1 MAEIQPGINGNGE
14 GTPQQGGESVPV
26 QKKRTFWGRTRKVLA
41 LLLLLL
47 LVFGLAAALFIQLP
61 IFKRFVIG
69 ELVSVVEK
77 STNGTLLIGNIR
89 GNLLE
94 GFVMD
99 DVTLRL
105 KTGTKYDTVPML
117 HIDHVLAQYSLIRWL
132 RRNEIGVTQLVL
144 EHPVAQLV
152 KFAGDTSWNY
162 SLLVK
167 PVPTAPKAPPQPFTQ
182 LVDLAS
188 FRILNGSLYVRNYN
202 FPAASQTTAV
212 ASAALDT
219 IDWADMQVHG
229 IDLDS
234 RFLARGD
241 TMQRAVIHHLRFLE
255 APSGFFLQHLGG
267 ILYHDSS
274 HLSISKGNLTTGHS
288 SLAFSLNVTR
298 PQIEQSVRLDS
309 LQHATVALDLN
320 GPVIS
325 TYELRQFLPGPLG
338 FLAGSP
344 GIHLETSGEFGRM
357 HIKNLALDFKGR
369 GSISATGDIRNLQR
383 ADSLWMNVS
392 LIGHNLSNG
401 TLESYVPGLHLP
413 DLSRVGTITIPRL
426 VYTGEPLN
434 FHTKFTAQSTGAGN
448 ASGDVFLD
456 LRHQHIVY
464 RAGAKAEN
472 FNVAAIANNNE
483 YQSSISAQFQLAGHG
498 TNWKTMVSTI
508 TAKTDGPS
516 SFGKYRITSLDADGA
531 IEAGTLTA
539 NHLNAIVEG
548 GPEAHIRSAKLGL
561 SEKTL
566 PFQFDG
572 TVTNLPLAQVLATN
586 NPARV
591 DLDANLIGHATDFE
605 DVTGTAHARLF
616 DLEYRGHALS
626 NDTADLKITPNANG
640 ENSLEL
646 KSQIADLSIQHRFIL
661 GNLTEDIPRHIDV
674 LLTAIENRE
683 FPAQST
689 VVPLPSQC
697 PDSIDFDYHLQIK
710 DLRPLADFLPRTF
723 LLGEGTIYGN
733 VKGCPDG
740 ALDMTMDGDSL
751 AFILRNRKFLDT
763 TLVLEDTSLVNPIPD
778 SLTRF
783 AIAHDTTGKLAAM
796 LRRDTSAFALP
807 HFEAGTPR
815 VQAMPTRFRLTLRN
829 LSNNAAEV
837 LPNLNASLDL
847 ISDSIVRLGSA
858 LFYHPKIGLVY
869 SNQMLNFDAAT
880 VYNDAFGMHL
890 KGSAKFPQGTL
901 DLTLDSLFVDYINP
915 NPVAPALHEYV
926 WENQGPAHIILDK
939 SGRLVLDTMTIM
951 HSLSDADATHT
962 VNTMQIKIAGTLEG
976 DTVIATAFIPSFY
989 LQDIKKI
996 VPPLNPNAK
1005 SFGFA
1010 DFSGRVHNATIALSG
1025 TLEQPQIMATMFANK
1040 IAYVGAGDSIFFDSN
1055 ALNLEYIN
1063 QALHGSLTLHATKF
1077 NTSIS
1082 ENTIAAH
1089 SELNAVIDSI
1099 PMTIALKRG
1108 PTYAE
1113 DSARAARRPLSA
1125 YIDATDFPLDV
1136 ATPFLPPFRQV
1147 QGTGDIH
1154 FSITGTRQNI
1164 DYSGTASIE
1173 NGAVL
1178 LAATNMWYRI
1188 AGPLAFAHNALTL
1201 ENDTVR
1207 NIPADDPNGVGFLN
1221 GSLNFNG
1228 FEITNFDLKLR
1239 SNEIMVLSDAAK
1251 VSQLPAYG
1259 PVVVN
1264 TGGMEFHFHNTFQAP
1279 WIDGPIN
1286 IMSAKIT
1293 MPQTATEPQTTSNA
1307 GIIYETLPNDS
1318 MSHAGHNRVQA
1329 APSRLAQLEYSSG
1342 ARSVRMSEIDDT
1354 LFPNRMKNIF
1364 LNDDGTLRNN
1374 PYQTADSTVISPS
1387 AALAPSFTDKLRMD
1401 LRITTEGSTSILF
1414 PFAGALGVLGS
1425 QLNAD
1430 LAPGGALNI
1439 QRGNNLDLIANG
1451 GFDLTQNSSFTF
1463 YKPMNI
1469 TEGRITFTKNFT
1481 NPNINI
1487 TAEYVGTHTRPTGGS
1502 TNAKIR
1508 LRVTGT
1514 KDQPILTAENYDEI
1528 AGTFQPI
1535 PEASPEAA
1543 KEDAIYFL
1551 AFGQFRTDLN
1561 STENANAANALL
1573 PNLGAGLLADVVN
1586 NFSTSQQFAIR
1597 AANLTFG
1604 NGAVGGQITGAYKDV
1619 TIKIGGYTY
1628 NPNAPANPYGLNVT
1642 TDIPLSSI
1650 SSAPAAR
1657 SMMVEVQ
1664 YNSSP
1669 TTGASILA
1677 QQPTWLSKFVW
1688 TPFRW

>member
-1 MAEIQPGINGNGE
+1 M
-14 GTPQQGGESVPV
+14 VV

-47 LVFGLAAALFIQLP
+47 LVFGFAGALFIQLP
-61 IFKRFVIG
+61 MFKRLVIG

-77 STNGTLLIGNIR
+77 STNGTLSIGKIR

-105 KTGTKYDTVPML
+105 KTGTKYDTVPLL
-117 HIDHVLAQYSLIRWL
+117 HIDHVLARYSLLRWL
-132 RRNEIGVTQLVL
+132 RTNEIGVTQLEL
-144 EHPVAQLV
+144 DHPVAQLV
-152 KFAGDTSWNY
+152 KFSGDTSWNY

-182 LVDLAS
+182 VVDLAS

-202 FPAASQTTAV
+202 FPAAPQSV
-212 ASAALDT
+212 ARNVLDT
-219 IDWADMQVHG
+219 ITWADMQVHG

-234 RFLARGD
+234 RLLARGD

-255 APSGFFLQHLGG
+255 SPSGFFLQHLGC

-274 HLSISKGNLTTGHS
+274 HLSIEKGNLTTGHS

-298 PQIEQSVRLDS
+298 PKIEESVRLDS
-309 LQHATVALDLN
+309 LRHAVVVLGLN

-338 FLAGSP
+338 FLSGSP
-344 GIHLETSGEFGRM
+344 GIVLETSGEFGNL
-357 HIKNLALDFKGR
+357 HIKDLALDFKGH
-369 GSISATGDIRNLQR
+369 GKLSATGDLKNLDH

-392 LIGHNLSNG
+392 LSGRNLSNG
-401 TLESYVPGLHLP
+401 TLAGYVPGLHLP
-413 DLSRVGTITIPRL
+413 DLSRIGTINIPRL

-434 FHTKFTAQSTGAGN
+434 FHTRFVAQSTGAGN

-456 LRHQHIVY
+456 LRHHHIVY
-464 RAGAKAEN
+464 RAGGKAEN

-483 YQSSISAQFQLAGHG
+483 YQSSISAEFQVAGHG
-498 TNWKTMVSTI
+498 TNWKTMFSTI

-531 IEAGTLTA
+531 IDAGTLTA
-539 NHLNAIVEG
+539 NHLDAVVEG
-548 GPEAHIRSAKLGL
+548 GPEAHIRKAVLGL
-561 SEKTL
+561 TQKTL

-586 NPARV
+586 NPARI
-591 DLDANLIGHATDFE
+591 DLDADLIGHATDFE
-605 DVTGTAHARLF
+605 DVTGTAHARIF
-616 DLEYRGHALS
+616 DLEYRGHALPD
-626 NDTADLKITPNANG
+626 DTADLRIVPSANG

-646 KSQIADLSIQHRFIL
+646 RSQIADLSIQHRFML
-661 GNLTEDIPRHIDV
+661 GNLTEDIPRHLNALFAAV
-674 LLTAIENRE
+674 QNRD
-683 FPAQST
+683 FPVQPIA
-689 VVPLPSQC
+689 VPLPTLC
-697 PDSIDFDYHLQIK
+697 PDSIDFDYRLQIK

-723 LLGEGTIYGN
+723 LLGEGTVSGN
-733 VKGCPDG
+733 VRGCPDG
-740 ALDMTMDGDSL
+740 ALDLTMNGDSL
-751 AFILRNRKFLDT
+751 AFILRNRKLLDT
-763 TLVLEDTSLVNPIPD
+763 TLASEDTAILNATSD
-778 SLTRF
+778 SLTRL
-783 AIAHDTTGKLAAM
+783 AIARDTTGKLAAM

-815 VQAMPTRFRLTLRN
+815 IQAMPSRLRLTLRN
-829 LSNNAAEV
+829 LANNAAEV
-837 LPNLNASLDL
+837 LPALNASLDL
-847 ISDSIVRLGSA
+847 RSDSIVRLGSA
-858 LFYHPKIGLVY
+858 LLYYPKVGLEYHNEV
-869 SNQMLNFDAAT
+869 LNFDVGT
-880 VYNDAFGMHL
+880 EYNDAFGIHL
-890 KGSAKFPQGTL
+890 NGSAAFPQGNL
-901 DLTLDSLFVDYINP
+901 DATLDSIYVDYINP
-915 NPVAPALHEYV
+915 NPVPPALHRYA
-926 WENQGPAHIILDK
+926 WENEGPAHIFWHR
-939 SGRLVLDTMTIM
+939 SGKLAVDTIRII
-951 HSLSDADATHT
+951 HSLSDADAAHT
-962 VNTMQIKIAGTLEG
+962 VNTMQIDLAGTLEG
-976 DTVIATAFIPSFY
+976 DTVYASAFIPSFY

-1010 DFSGRVHNATIALSG
+1010 DFEGRVRDARVTLSG
-1025 TLEQPQIMATMFANK
+1025 TLERPEFAARMFSDSITYK
-1040 IAYVGAGDSIFFDSN
+1040 GAGTDITFDSN
-1055 ALNLEYIN
+1055 ALNLHYMD
-1063 QALHGSLTLHATKF
+1063 QSLHGALTLHASKF
-1077 NTSIS
+1077 ASNAPGLNTSTTTKS
-1082 ENTIAAH
+1082 DLT
-1089 SELNAVIDSI
+1089 AVIDSI

-1113 DSARAARRPLSA
+1113 DSARAAERPISA
-1125 YIDATDFPLDV
+1125 YVDATDFPLDI

-1154 FSITGTRQNI
+1154 FSVSGTRQNI
-1164 DYSGTASIE
+1164 EYSGTARIE
-1173 NGAVL
+1173 NGAAL
-1178 LAATNMWYRI
+1178 LAATNMWYRF

-1221 GSLNFNG
+1221 GSFNFNG
-1228 FEITNFDLKLR
+1228 FDITNFDLKLR
-1239 SNEIMVLSDAAK
+1239 SNELMVLSDAAK

-1264 TGGMEFHFHNTFQAP
+1264 TGGTDFHFHNTFQAP
-1279 WIDGPIN
+1279 WIDGTIN

-1293 MPQTATEPQTTSNA
+1293 MPQTAAEVQPTSNA

-1318 MSHAGHNRVQA
+1318 MMQAVQVREHSLL
-1329 APSRLAQLEYSSG
+1329 SRSGDSSG

-1374 PYQTADSTVISPS
+1374 PYAISDSTVTAPS

-1401 LRITTEGSTSILF
+1401 LRITTEGNTSILF
-1414 PFAGALGVLGS
+1414 PFGGAWGVLGS
-1425 QLNAD
+1425 QLNAE
-1430 LAPGGALNI
+1430 LAPGGALTI
-1439 QRGNNLDLIANG
+1439 QRGNSLDLIANG

-1463 YKPMNI
+1463 YKPMSI

-1481 NPNINI
+1481 NPNIDI
-1487 TAEYVGTHTRPTGGS
+1487 TAEYVGTHPRPTGGS
-1502 TNAKIR
+1502 TNAKVV

-1514 KDQPILTAENYDEI
+1514 KDQPILTAENFDEI

-1551 AFGQFRTDLN
+1551 ALGQFRTDLN

-1604 NGAVGGQITGAYKDV
+1604 NGALGGQITGAYKNV

-1650 SSAPAAR
+1650 SSASAAR
-1657 SMMVEVQ
+1657 TMMMEVQ

-1688 TPFRW
+1688 TPFHW